1 MARYQRGKKALYEVM
16 SKTRQKSTSAKKT
29 EPLRPPEPKQ
39 EEKAAPKPESPPSP
53 SPANIPMKP
62 KAVQFNAGRVEV
74 SIPYPLAIAV
84 GLGLVL
90 VVLAA
95 YRLGQISQR
104 LANSTARVSRI
115 DRQDAGPGGGDQ
127 RSAEAGMRET
137 TRSPVRERGTPG
149 SSGSNCIVIQAF
161 HSRKDLVP
169 VQEYFARFGI
179 ETEIKQLGGWY
190 CLVTKERY
198 DDPKKEGTDG
208 YAAKQRIIQ
217 IGANYKAPPGY
228 ETFGTE
234 PFHDAYGMKFD
245 D

>member
-1 MARYQRGKKALYEVM
+1 MVRYHRGKKALYEVM
-16 SKTRQKSTSAKKT
+16 TKTRQKSTSAKKA

-39 EEKAAPKPESPPSP
+39 GKKAPPEPDTAPPQGPPK
-53 SPANIPMKP
+53 IRMRP

-74 SIPYPLAIAV
+74 AIPYPLAIAV

-90 VVLAA
+90 VVLVA

-115 DRQDAGPGGGDQ
+115 DRQDTGPGGGDN
-127 RSAEAGMRET
+127 RSAEASVDESI
-137 TRSPVRERGTPG
+137 RSPARERRTTE

-169 VQEYFARFGI
+169 VQEYFARFGT

-190 CLVTKERY
+190 YLVTKEKY
-198 DDPKKEGTDG
+198 DNPEKEGTDG

-217 IGANYKAPPGY
+217 IGANYKAPPGC
-228 ETFGTE
+228 ETFGSE

>member
-39 EEKAAPKPESPPSP
+39 QEKAAPKPDSPPSP
-53 SPANIPMKP
+53 SPANIRMKP

-90 VVLAA
+90 VVLVA

-115 DRQDAGPGGGDQ
+115 ERQDTGPGGRDSRSPQAGMDESM
-127 RSAEAGMRET
+127 RSATAERET
-137 TRSPVRERGTPG
+137 TD
-149 SSGSNCIVIQAF
+149 SSGNNRIVIQAF

-169 VQEYFARFGI
+169 VQKHFAQSDI

-190 CLVTKERY
+190 YLVTKEKY
-198 DDPKKEGTDG
+198 DNPEKQGTDG